1 MAATNYQAEY
11 IMYQFKFAVIC
22 RTDRKNNNHHFST
35 IADADSEY
43 AAHRKLFGKFFLF
56 LQSSLPVLGG
66 EA

>member
-1 MAATNYQAEY
+1 
-11 IMYQFKFAVIC
+11 MYQFKFAVIC

-43 AAHRKLFGKFFLF
+43 AAHRKLFGKFVLF